1 MLGNTNFGG
10 TMALGSQN
18 LKDLMVNLQGL
29 PRVSGFSTLKPDMEN
44 VQPLASLTQT
54 FSGFRNG
61 AKSPGNLLEYKASD
75 MNSSQLI
82 SQLKSSV
89 ARSQAAVQG
98 PGIQLSKV
106 VSHSNP
112 ASGNCY
118 QHSCPG
124 ISSSTSSLPS
134 LDAIEHQLLSELAI
148 QDQANLFCSTSPLI
162 TPLCALNKSADNG
175 SLPVNNPQYVTDRA
189 INGQTSVYYSME
201 AFCVPRNESEPTDSH
216 GLRQKLT
223 CETLSKRDMIHD
235 QGAWNSFQLD
245 LYDNVINS
253 LNSDVSEA
261 LVAGSL
267 SSGFVRMEAETAFG
281 GIPVNNMATSSLSS
295 SGTGRESSNSSSILC
310 DDKKSMINMPLQST
324 TNGDLYDSLGLKFK
338 RTHGL
343 PFWDDS
349 LLPARDGNPANF
361 DASLSVSFPELE
373 AHPLVNFDRS
383 YLDMCSE
390 NLLDAVVAKV
400 QCAPINRDSDDTLSK
415 STFTKANGT
424 SVPNI
429 QVQFEKQSPMRENA
443 DSPPLPDISDEKTAH
458 YPSDGLP
465 SMSQFSSW
473 VEGSHSIGAE
483 ISLSEKKKIDEP
495 VKTNRKRA
503 RPGES
508 TRPRPKDRQQI
519 QDRMKELREIVP
531 NGAKCSIDAL
541 LDRTIKH
548 MVFLQSVAK
557 HADQLKHARAP
568 KCGAGATWGFELG
581 HQSVVSPIIVEDL
594 SQPGQMLIEMLCE
607 ERGFF
612 LEIADIIRGFGLTI
626 LKGVMEARNGKI
638 WAHFI
643 VEANRDVTRMDVFMS
658 LVQLLDQTSKSSS
671 NPCGLPSGVNG
682 NGATIFPAFHES
694 AVQPIIRVA
703 ERFQ

>member
-1 MLGNTNFGG
+1 MT
-10 TMALGSQN
+10 LGSQD

-29 PRVSGFSTLKPDMEN
+29 PRVSGFSTLKPTMEN
-44 VQPLASLTQT
+44 VQPLASSTQA
-54 FSGFRNG
+54 FSGLHNV
-61 AKSPGNLLEYKASD
+61 AKGNGNLLECKASNL
-75 MNSSQLI
+75 NSSQLI
-82 SQLKSSV
+82 DLLKSSV
-89 ARSQAAVQG
+89 AKAQVAIHD
-98 PGIQLSKV
+98 PGLQLSKV
-106 VSHSNP
+106 VTHSNP
-112 ASGNCY
+112 LSANCY
-118 QHSCPG
+118 RHPCPG
-124 ISSSTSSLPS
+124 ISSSSSSFSSLE
-134 LDAIEHQLLSELAI
+134 DIERQLLSEFAI
-148 QDQANLFCSTSPLI
+148 QDQSNLFSSASPLI
-162 TPLCALNKSADNG
+162 ATLCGLNKSADSSCLLG
-175 SLPVNNPQYVTDRA
+175 NNPQYGTDRT
-189 INGQTSVYYSME
+189 INCQNSVCYSTGT
-201 AFCVPRNESEPTDSH
+201 FCIPRNDSEPTDPH
-216 GLRQKLT
+216 GLPRQLACAALPKT
-223 CETLSKRDMIHD
+223 EMVHEQD
-235 QGAWNSFQLD
+235 AWNSPHLVM
-245 LYDNVINS
+245 YDNVINS

-261 LVAGSL
+261 PIAGSS
-267 SSGFVRMEAETAFG
+267 SSGFVGLETATAFG
-281 GIPVNNMATSSLSS
+281 GTAVNNMAASSRSS
-295 SGTGRESSNSSSILC
+295 AGTGRESSNTNSMLC
-310 DDKKSMINMPLQST
+310 DDKKRMISMPLQLT
-324 TNGDLYDSLGLKFK
+324 ANGDLYDSLDLKFK
-338 RTHGL
+338 RNQGL

-349 LLPARDGNPANF
+349 LFPARDGNPANF
-361 DASLSVSFPELE
+361 DATLSESFAELE
-373 AHPLVNFDRS
+373 AHPLMNFDRCYS
-383 YLDMCSE
+383 EMCSE

-400 QCAPINRDSDDTLSK
+400 QCAPIGRDSDDFLSK
-415 STFTKANGT
+415 CTLTEANST
-424 SVPNI
+424 SVLNN
-429 QVQFEKQSPMRENA
+429 QVQYGKQSPIRENA
-443 DSPPLPDISDEKTAH
+443 GSPPLPDISDEKSAH
-458 YPSDGLP
+458 YPSNGIP
-465 SMSQFSSW
+465 SMSQLSSW

-483 ISLSEKKKIDEP
+483 VSVSEKKKTDEP
-495 VKTNRKRA
+495 VKANRKRA

-658 LVQLLDQTSKSSS
+658 LVQLLDQTSKGSSG
-671 NPCGLPSGVNG
+671 PCGLPSGVSG
-682 NGATIFPAFHES
+682 NGAPIFPPFHES
-694 AVQPIIRVA
+694 AVQPMIRVA